1 MKRISILLL
10 ILFSTLSLF
19 AKTKIIFD
27 TDIDTDCDDAGALA
41 VLHALAD
48 NGEAEILATV
58 VSTRY
63 PYSAPCVEAINR
75 YYGSPDIPIGVPK
88 TTWSKTGSRGSK
100 YARQISEE
108 FKTVLKSNDN
118 APDAVKVY
126 RRILAAQE
134 SNSVVILTVGY
145 LTNLRDLLESKPDD
159 ISPLTGVELVRQK
172 VSRWVC
178 TGGTYPSDY
187 NTAVCGNY
195 PPDPTSAAIA
205 VRDWPG
211 PIWFSG
217 EGGDIGTGG
226 LLHKTP
232 TNNPVRRVY
241 ELYLEG
247 KKTRPSWD
255 PIATLFAVRSN
266 DVFWTFREGGHY
278 QILAGGA
285 YEWRKKPDKEHYV
298 VELRKGVEKKIRKIL
313 DQLMIQPPTLTVQE
327 SKKLSIGTNNRVLK
341 KQMK

>member
-1 MKRISILLL
+1 MFLI
-10 ILFSTLSLF
+10 ILFLTVPLF
-19 AKTKIIFD
+19 AKTKVIFD
-27 TDIDTDCDDAGALA
+27 ADIDTDCDDGGALA

-48 NGEAEILATV
+48 KGEVEILATV

-75 YYGSPDIPIGVPK
+75 YYGRPDIPIGAPK
-88 TTWSKTGSRGSK
+88 TKWSKTGSRGSK
-100 YARQISEE
+100 YAEQISKE
-108 FKTVLKSNDN
+108 FKTLLKSNDDT
-118 APDAVKVY
+118 PDAVKVY

-159 ISPLTGVELVRQK
+159 ISPLSGVELVRQK
-172 VSRWVC
+172 VSRWIC

-195 PPDPTSAAIA
+195 PPDPISAAIA
-205 VRDWPG
+205 VRNWPG

-217 EGGDIGTGG
+217 EGKNIGTGS
-226 LLHKTP
+226 LLCKTP

-241 ELYLEG
+241 ELYLGG

-255 PIATLFAVRSN
+255 PVAVLFAVRSN
-266 DVFWTFREGGHY
+266 DVFWTYRTGGHY
-278 QILAGGA
+278 HLFDNGT
-285 YEWRKKPDKEHYV
+285 YEWRKKPDKDHYV
-298 VELRKGVEKKIRKIL
+298 VEFKKGADKRITKTL
-313 DQLMIQPPTLTVQE
+313 DKLMTQPPTLTVQE
-327 SKKLSIGTNNRVLK
+327 SKKLSIGTNDRVLK